1 MLLELQKAIFT
12 KLDGD
17 AVLKSKITG
26 IFDHVPQGQPFPYV
40 VIGDDQAED
49 FDDNRGTGFEVEAT
63 IHVWAR
69 DHRGRATV
77 KAVLADIY
85 RLLHRQPLTVVGAH
99 HVGSF
104 QEFTDSFREPDGAT
118 FHGLT
123 RVLITLEKV

>member
-1 MLLELQKAIFT
+1 MLWELQKAIFA

-17 AVLKSKITG
+17 TVLKAKVTG
-26 IFDHVPQGQPFPYV
+26 IFDHVPQGQPFPFV

-49 FDDNRGTGFEVEAT
+49 FDDDGGTGFEVEAT

-77 KAVLADIY
+77 KAVLDDIY
-85 RLLHRQPLTVVGAH
+85 RLLHRQPLTVTGAH

-123 RVLITLEKV
+123 RVRILLRKV